1 MSHPCLIIVLR
12 KQRGEKL
19 ASRTGTADLPLHYG
33 NAPAWLFS
41 RMRLLAREVMLFI
54 SSEKGPDELLERLC
68 DPFWFQAFGCALGF
82 DWHSSGLT
90 TTVCGAMKEASR
102 GIEDY
107 LGLYIAGG
115 KGAVSRKT
123 PSEIEAHSER
133 LGVDAG
139 PLVYASRMSAK
150 VDSGAVQ
157 DEYRIYHHTFLFTP
171 DGKWAVV
178 QQGMHPDNGMARRYH
193 WLGSRVDDFVCEPHT
208 AVCCDSK
215 GETLNMVAA
224 ESADAREVT
233 AGLSRE
239 RPELVVADVEKM
251 QSLELPRRHEMLSSD
266 VNPGRLKGILLST
279 YENQPAGFEQ
289 LLALRGVGPKTI
301 RSLALLSELVY
312 GTPAST
318 RDPAR
323 FSFAHGGKDG
333 IPYPVDRKTYD
344 ESIEFL
350 NKALSAAK
358 VGRNEKVEAFRRLN
372 RLASQPP
379 GS

>member
-1 MSHPCLIIVLR
+1 
-12 KQRGEKL
+12 
-19 ASRTGTADLPLHYG
+19 
-33 NAPAWLFS
+33 
-41 RMRLLAREVMLFI
+41 MRLLAREVMLFI

-102 GIEDY
+102 GIEKD
-107 LGLYIAGG
+107 LGLYVAGG

-123 PSEIEAHSER
+123 PSEIETHSEEV
-133 LGVDAG
+133 GFDPG

-157 DEYRIYHHTFLFTP
+157 DDYRIYHHTFLFTP

-193 WLGSRVDDFVCEPHT
+193 WLGSAVEDFVCEPHA
-208 AVCCDSK
+208 AVCCDGR
-215 GETLNMVAA
+215 GETLNMVAG
-224 ESADAREVT
+224 ESAGARDVT

-239 RPELVVADVEKM
+239 RPELIVADIEKM
-251 QSLELPRRHEMLSSD
+251 QTLELPRRHEMLVGD
-266 VNPGRLKGILLST
+266 INPERLKGILLST
-279 YENQPAGFEQ
+279 YENQPEGFEQ
-289 LLALRGVGPKTI
+289 LLAMKGVGPKTI
-301 RSLALLSELVY
+301 RSLALISELVY

-350 NKALSAAK
+350 GKALSAAK

-372 RLASQPP
+372 GIVSQPP

>member
-1 MSHPCLIIVLR
+1 
-12 KQRGEKL
+12 
-19 ASRTGTADLPLHYG
+19 
-33 NAPAWLFS
+33 
-41 RMRLLAREVMLFI
+41 
-54 SSEKGPDELLERLC
+54 
-68 DPFWFQAFGCALGF
+68 
-82 DWHSSGLT
+82 
-90 TTVCGAMKEASR
+90 
-102 GIEDY
+102 
-107 LGLYIAGG
+107 
-115 KGAVSRKT
+115 
-123 PSEIEAHSER
+123 
-133 LGVDAG
+133 
-139 PLVYASRMSAK
+139 
-150 VDSGAVQ
+150 
-157 DEYRIYHHTFLFTP
+157 
-171 DGKWAVV
+171 
-178 QQGMHPDNGMARRYH
+178 
-193 WLGSRVDDFVCEPHT
+193 
-208 AVCCDSK
+208 
-215 GETLNMVAA
+215 MVAA